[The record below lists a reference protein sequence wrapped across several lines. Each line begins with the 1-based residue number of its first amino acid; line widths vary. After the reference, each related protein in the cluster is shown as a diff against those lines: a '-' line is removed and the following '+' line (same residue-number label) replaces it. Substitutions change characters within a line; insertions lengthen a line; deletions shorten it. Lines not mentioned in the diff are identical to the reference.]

1 VSEATAGA
9 GTRLRCTY
17 RLQLNPDLDLR
28 HARELV
34 PYLKELG
41 VSHVYLSPLFQAR
54 PGSTHGYD
62 VIDPGMVSV
71 DLGGEEALRAL
82 AAEGI
87 GVILDVVPNHMAAV
101 EENRYW
107 ADPQWRSQYFDLD
120 QVSGRH
126 RRFFDIDELAGVRQE
141 DPEVFATTH
150 RLPLRL
156 VGEGI
161 VDGLRVDHP
170 DGLADPAGYLERLR
184 AGGAERVWVEK
195 ILEAEEELRDWPVT
209 GTVGY
214 EFLNDAAAL
223 FVDPAGEDP
232 LTVLHVELT
241 GERRPFHEI
250 ADEAKLEQATTTFT
264 PEVERLRRVEE
275 VPDLERSLASLP
287 IYRTYVCPGEEA
299 DEDGAESAEPADRV
313 RTYPELFGISANS
326 PEGVVADADREA
338 LDVARRRGMPAEVA
352 DRLALEAEAP
362 AEFVTRFQQTT
373 PAITAKG
380 VEDTAFYRDT
390 RLLALNEVG
399 GDPGRFNLSVADF
412 HARSERRAERF
423 PHGLLI
429 TQTHDTK
436 RSGDARAR
444 IGALAGVA
452 AEWKAEVER
461 WFGLAA
467 PLRTEVGG
475 RSAPDPTEEYLIYQT
490 VVGVWPVSIERLEEY
505 VRKALREAKR
515 NTNWVEPEEEWE
527 DATLAFCR
535 GLYEEGEL
543 RDAIEAF
550 VARHTPR
557 GERAAAGQLLLKL
570 TTPGV
575 PDIYQGDELWA
586 LSMVDPDN
594 RRPVDFDARRTA
606 LDQLAS
612 GEEVDR
618 SNVKMHL
625 IRRALALRSRRPQA
639 FEGAYRPLDADDS
652 LLAFARGEAEVIAVA
667 AVREGADGATLQ
679 LLPELTG
686 AWVDV
691 LAAPE
696 HGRDL
701 DLDGTVTFA
710 DIALPGWPV
719 ALLERARRS

>member
-1 VSEATAGA
+1 LSEAAGERA
-9 GTRLRCTY
+9 RLRCTY

-28 HARELV
+28 RARELV
-34 PYLKELG
+34 PYLRELG

-62 VIDPGMVSV
+62 VIDPGLVSV
-71 DLGGEEALRAL
+71 DLGGEAALRELSEAGL
-82 AAEGI
+82 

-107 ADPQWRSQYFDLD
+107 ADPEWRRQYFDLD
-120 QVSGRH
+120 EVSGRH

-156 VGEGI
+156 VAEGV

-184 AGGAERVWVEK
+184 DGGAERVWVEK
-195 ILEAEEELRDWPVT
+195 ILEAQEELRDWPVT

-223 FVDPAGEDP
+223 FVDPAGEGL
-232 LTVLHVELT
+232 LTELHAELT
-241 GERRPFHEI
+241 GERRPFAEI

-264 PEVERLRRVEE
+264 PEVERLRRIED
-275 VPDLERSLASLP
+275 VPDLEQSLASLP
-287 IYRTYVCPGEEA
+287 IYRTYVREKA
-299 DEDGAESAEPADRV
+299 A
-313 RTYPELFGISANS
+313 PE
-326 PEGVVADADREA
+326 DREA
-338 LDVARRRGMPAEVA
+338 IEIAVERGMPKAVA
-352 DRLALEAEAP
+352 DRLLRKRKAP

-399 GDPGRFNLSVADF
+399 GDPGRFNLAVADF
-412 HARSERRAERF
+412 HARSVARAERF

-452 AEWKAEVER
+452 DEWRVEVER
-461 WFGLAA
+461 WFALAA

-490 VVGVWPVSIERLEEY
+490 LVGVWPVSIERLEEY

-515 NTNWVEPEEEWE
+515 NTNWVEPNEAWEE
-527 DATLAFCR
+527 ATLAFCR
-535 GLYEEGEL
+535 GLLEEGEL

-557 GERAAAGQLLLKL
+557 GERAAVGQLLLKL

-594 RRPVDFDARRTA
+594 RRPVDFDARRGT

-612 GEEVDR
+612 GEEIDR
-618 SNVKMHL
+618 ANVKMHL
-625 IRRALALRSRRPQA
+625 IRRALALRSRRPEA
-639 FEGAYRPLDADDS
+639 FEGAYRPLAADDS
-652 LLAFARGEAEVIAVA
+652 LCAFTRGDDEVLAVV
-667 AVREGADGATLQ
+667 AVREGADAAKVR
-679 LLPELTG
+679 LPDELTG

-696 HGRDL
+696 RGREL
-701 DLDGTVTFA
+701 ELGGEVA
-710 DIALPGWPV
+710 LAEIALPDWPV
-719 ALLERARRS
+719 ALLERARRPSS

>member
-1 VSEATAGA
+1 VSEALPARP
-9 GTRLRCTY
+9 RLRCTY

-34 PYLKELG
+34 PYLRELG

-62 VIDPGMVSV
+62 VIDPGLVSI
-71 DLGGEEALRAL
+71 DLGGEEALREL
-82 AAEGI
+82 SAAGL

-107 ADPQWRSQYFDLD
+107 ADPEWRKQYFDLD

-156 VGEGI
+156 VAEGV

-184 AGGAERVWVEK
+184 EGGAERVWVEK
-195 ILEAEEELRDWPVT
+195 ILEAQEELRDWPVT

-214 EFLNDAAAL
+214 EFLNDVAAL
-223 FVDPAGEDP
+223 FVDPAGEAP
-232 LTVLHVELT
+232 LTALHAELT
-241 GERRPFHEI
+241 GEHRPFHEI

-264 PEVERLRRVEE
+264 PEVERLERVEE
-275 VPDLERSLASLP
+275 VPDLAESLASLP
-287 IYRTYVCPGEEA
+287 IYRTYVVPEEDADAADRLPPADARGEVA
-299 DEDGAESAEPADRV
+299 PADRMAV
-313 RTYPELFGISANS
+313 TA
-326 PEGVVADADREA
+326 
-338 LDVARRRGMPAEVA
+338 ARRRGMPAEVA
-352 DRLALEAEAP
+352 DRLTLDADAP

-399 GDPGRFNLSVADF
+399 GDPGRFNLAVADF
-412 HARSERRAERF
+412 HARCERRAERF

-436 RSGDARAR
+436 RSGDSRAR

-452 AEWKAEVER
+452 EEWRAEVER
-461 WFGLAA
+461 WFELAA
-467 PLRTEVGG
+467 PLCAEVGG
-475 RSAPDPTEEYLIYQT
+475 RTAPDATERYLIFQT
-490 VVGVWPVSIERLEEY
+490 VVGVWPASGERLEEY

-515 NTNWVEPEEEWE
+515 NTNWVEPDEEWE
-527 DATLAFCR
+527 QAALAFCR

-543 RDAIEAF
+543 RDAIDAF
-550 VARHTPR
+550 LARHTPR
-557 GERAAAGQLLLKL
+557 GERAAVGQLLLKL

-594 RRPVDFDARRTA
+594 RRPVDFDARRHA
-606 LDQLAS
+606 FEELAS
-612 GEEVDR
+612 GAAVDR
-618 SNVKMHL
+618 ANVKMHV
-625 IRRALALRSRRPQA
+625 IRRALALRSRRPEA
-639 FEGAYRPLDADDS
+639 FEGAYRPLEADDS
-652 LLAFARGEAEVIAVA
+652 LCAFARGEHEVIAVA
-667 AVREGADGATLQ
+667 AVREGADTAALH
-679 LLPELTG
+679 LPAELVG
-686 AWVDV
+686 EWVDV
-691 LAAPE
+691 LAAPD
-696 HGRDL
+696 HGRQL
-701 DLDGTVTFA
+701 TLTAETPFA
-710 DIALPGWPV
+710 AIALPGWPV
-719 ALLERARRS
+719 ALLERARS

>member
-1 VSEATAGA
+1 VSDASADRP
-9 GTRLRCTY
+9 RLRCTY

-34 PYLKELG
+34 PYLRELG

-62 VIDPGMVSV
+62 VIDPGLVSI
-71 DLGGEEALRAL
+71 DLGGEEALREL
-82 AAEGI
+82 SAAGL

-107 ADPQWRSQYFDLD
+107 ADPQWREQYFDLD
-120 QVSGRH
+120 PVSGRH

-156 VGEGI
+156 VAEGV

-184 AGGAERVWVEK
+184 EGGVERVWVEK
-195 ILEAEEELRDWPVT
+195 ILEAQEELRDWPVT

-214 EFLNDAAAL
+214 EFLNDVAAL
-223 FVDPAGEDP
+223 FVDPAGEGR
-232 LTVLHVELT
+232 LTELHAELT

-264 PEVERLRRVEE
+264 PEVERLERVEA
-275 VPDLERSLASLP
+275 VPDLAESLASLP
-287 IYRTYVCPGEEA
+287 IYRTYVRPEE
-299 DEDGAESAEPADRV
+299 EGAEGEAA
-313 RTYPELFGISANS
+313 A
-326 PEGVVADADREA
+326 VAPADREA
-338 LDVARRRGMPAEVA
+338 IETAVARGMPAEVA
-352 DRLALEAEAP
+352 ERLLLERKAP
-362 AEFVTRFQQTT
+362 EEFVTRFQQTT

-412 HARSERRAERF
+412 HARCERRAERF

-436 RSGDARAR
+436 RSGDSRAR

-452 AEWKAEVER
+452 EEWRSEVER
-461 WFGLAA
+461 WFELAA
-467 PLRTEVGG
+467 PLCSELDG
-475 RSAPDPTEEYLIYQT
+475 RAAPDATEQYLIFQT
-490 VVGVWPVSIERLEEY
+490 VVGVWPASSGRLEEY
-505 VRKALREAKR
+505 ARKALREAKR
-515 NTNWVEPEEEWE
+515 NTTWVEPDEEWE
-527 DATLAFCR
+527 EATLAFCR
-535 GLYEEGEL
+535 GLYEPGEL
-543 RDAIEAF
+543 RDAIDAF
-550 VARHTPR
+550 LARHTPR
-557 GERAAAGQLLLKL
+557 GERAAVGQLLLKL

-594 RRPVDFDARRTA
+594 RRPVDFDARRRVFEE
-606 LDQLAS
+606 LAS
-612 GEEVDR
+612 GEEIDR
-618 SNVKMHL
+618 ANIKMHV

-639 FEGAYRPLDADDS
+639 FEGAYAPLAADDS
-652 LLAFARGEAEVIAVA
+652 LCAFVRGEGACLAAV
-667 AVREGADGATLQ
+667 AVREDAAAATLK
-679 LLPELTG
+679 LPPALQG

-696 HGRDL
+696 RGRE
-701 DLDGTVTFA
+701 VTLGGDVAFA

-719 ALLERARRS
+719 ALLERARS